1 MPRGAVAGGEPA
13 DERHALQTVAR
24 DHRAREREMASDEV
38 LLALR
43 TLQGMREEIL
53 PTFHRLATGQSDQS
67 LYWMGRFHRITDQRD

>member
-1 MPRGAVAGGEPA
+1 
-13 DERHALQTVAR
+13 
-24 DHRAREREMASDEV
+24 MASDEV